1 VEDVVLIAGTALM
14 FLFGWF
20 LMKRLDRFLD
30 ENQKRIEE
38 APEQQQPEQCVHL
51 AGNISPDKLEET
63 LSRFRSSHAH
73 VEIVIYDSEQISFPD
88 NESDWAQLK
97 PSHPGAIISFKR
109 GCENVQNKGSE
120 LPKEHI
126 LVCLSSSPSNERIR
140 LATAAEVLGL
150 GLRSAKPSFICFLGY
165 GVIRCFV
172 EGLRTD
178 SLYLMPGVRVSQVLS
193 GCLILL
199 GVLLVGIIRRRQD
212 IQV

>member
-1 VEDVVLIAGTALM
+1 M

-51 AGNISPDKLEET
+51 AGNISPDELEET

-97 PSHPGAIISFKR
+97 PSHLGAIISFKR
-109 GCENVQNKGSE
+109 VVKMCRTKEANCQKSIFLCACPRLHPMNALYEWQGKWHRHLVAA
-120 LPKEHI
+120 LPHSTCRHPDT
-126 LVCLSSSPSNERIR
+126 L
-140 LATAAEVLGL
+140 T
-150 GLRSAKPSFICFLGY
+150 
-165 GVIRCFV
+165 
-172 EGLRTD
+172 
-178 SLYLMPGVRVSQVLS
+178 
-193 GCLILL
+193 
-199 GVLLVGIIRRRQD
+199 
-212 IQV
+212 

>member
-1 VEDVVLIAGTALM
+1 MEDVVLIVGTAIV

-20 LMKRLDRFLD
+20 LMKRLDQFLA

-38 APEQQQPEQCVHL
+38 ETVQQQKPCL
-51 AGNISPDKLEET
+51 RLNGDISPDEMDEA
-63 LSRFRSSHAH
+63 LSLFRSSHAH

-97 PSHPGAIISFKR
+97 PSHLGAIISFKR

-150 GLRSAKPSFICFLGY
+150 GLRSAKPSFICF
-165 GVIRCFV
+165 RF
-172 EGLRTD
+172 T
-178 SLYLMPGVRVSQVLS
+178 
-193 GCLILL
+193 
-199 GVLLVGIIRRRQD
+199 
-212 IQV
+212 